1 MTYKGLRSGTL
12 SLPENVVIAVTSVAP
27 AYSLA
32 ATLAAL
38 VALVGPKTPA
48 LFIIGF
54 IPTMLT
60 AFAFRELAKDAP
72 DCGST
77 FTWTTRAFG
86 PWVGWVSGWA
96 LVIASMVG
104 VGNGA
109 QVTTVYLLEA
119 LDLHALAHSTAT
131 RVAVGGMAVIVFVGL
146 VALRLPDRDGTQRH
160 SAVLPVIEAAVLV
173 LLAVVALVILS
184 SHAQSVATQVAV
196 GGVTVIVLVALC
208 LRGIDGTQRY
218 QAVLLTIELL
228 MLLIVSVF
236 ALWKVITHHAGP
248 QAVMPEWSWF
258 SPTGLSASN
267 IAGGTVLCVFA
278 YWGWD
283 ASLSVSEE
291 TKEPGRNPGR
301 AAVWATII
309 LLGTYLLVS
318 LALQAFA
325 GFGTTGIGLR
335 NPGNANDT
343 LSALGNPVV
352 GTGLAV
358 VLLLA
363 ISSSSVGAVLTYVA
377 PTARTV
383 LAMAVYGALPRRF
396 ALVHRQYQTPWLGT
410 LVIGLGG
417 FAIYAVMTV
426 FSRNSLPDM
435 VSSLALVTTF
445 YYALTAYA
453 CVWTYR
459 RTLLTNSGRFVLRG
473 VLPLLGALVMTWAF
487 VWNAMDSYSPTYG
500 KTHFGPVGGVFIM
513 GIGLIAL
520 GIPLALLCAIR
531 QRAFFRGKTL
541 NDKTVFTDA
550 VAEPAGGGARGTA
563 ATTPAHPGKPL
574 TRAASGR

>member
-1 MTYKGLRSGTL
+1 MRSGTL
-12 SLPENVVIAVTSVAP
+12 SATENVVIAVTSVAP

-32 ATLAAL
+32 ATLTAL
-38 VALVGPKTPA
+38 VALVGPKAPA

-60 AFAFRELAKDAP
+60 AFAFRELAKKAP

-86 PWVGWVSGWA
+86 PWVGWISGWA

-109 QVTTVYLLEA
+109 QVATVYLLEA
-119 LDLHALAHSTAT
+119 LDLHSLAHSTAT
-131 RVAVGGMAVIVFVGL
+131 RIAVGGVAVAVFVVL
-146 VALRLPDRDGTQRH
+146 VALRLPDNDGTQRH
-160 SAVLPVIEAAVLV
+160 STALLVIEAAVLV
-173 LLAVVALVILS
+173 LLTVVALVMLS
-184 SHAQSVATQVAV
+184 SHAQSVATQIAV
-196 GGVTVIVLVALC
+196 GGVTVLVLVALC

-218 QAVLLTIELL
+218 QAVLLAIELS
-228 MLLIVSVF
+228 MLLMVSGV
-236 ALWKVITHHAGP
+236 ALWKVITHDAGP
-248 QAVMPEWSWF
+248 QAVMPQVNWF
-258 SPTGLSASN
+258 LPRGLSASS

-278 YWGWD
+278 FWGWD

-291 TKEPGRNPGR
+291 TKEPRRNPGR
-301 AAVWATII
+301 AAVIATFI
-309 LLGTYLLVS
+309 LLLTYVLVS
-318 LALQAFA
+318 VALQAFA
-325 GFGTTGIGLR
+325 GFGSTGIGLR
-335 NPGNANDT
+335 NPANANDT
-343 LSALGNPVV
+343 LAALGNPVI

-396 ALVHRQYQTPWLGT
+396 ALLHRQYQTPWLAT

-417 FAIYAVMTV
+417 FAIYALMTLL
-426 FSRNSLPDM
+426 SRNSLPDM

-453 CVWTYR
+453 CVWIYR
-459 RTLLTNSGRFVLRG
+459 GDLRESAGTFLLRG
-473 VLPLLGALVMTWAF
+473 VLPLLGALAMTWAF
-487 VWNAMDSYSPTYG
+487 VWNAIDAYSPAYG
-500 KTHFGPVGGVFIM
+500 KTHVGPVGGVFIM
-513 GIGLIAL
+513 GVGLLVL
-520 GIPLALLCAIR
+520 GIPLALLCALR

-550 VAEPAGGGARGTA
+550 ATEPGSDSALG
-563 ATTPAHPGKPL
+563 PL
-574 TRAASGR
+574 RRRQPTRANH

>member
-1 MTYKGLRSGTL
+1 MTARSPRGWVTYKGLRSGTL
-12 SLPENVVIAVTSVAP
+12 SLPKNVVIAVTSVAP

-77 FTWTTRAFG
+77 FTWTTRAFN
-86 PWVGWVSGWA
+86 PWVGWISGWA

-109 QVTTVYLLEA
+109 QVATVYLLEA

-160 SAVLPVIEAAVLV
+160 SAALAVIEAAVLV
-173 LLAVVALVILS
+173 LLAAVALVILS
-184 SHAQSVATQVAV
+184 SHAQSVVTQIAV

-228 MLLIVSVF
+228 VLLMVSVF
-236 ALWKVITHHAGP
+236 ALWKVITHHAGS

-258 SPTGLSASN
+258 SPAGLSASN

-291 TKEPGRNPGR
+291 TKEPNRNPGR

-309 LLGTYLLVS
+309 LLATYLLVS
-318 LALQAFA
+318 VALQAFA

-335 NPGNANDT
+335 NPANANDT
-343 LSALGNPVV
+343 LSVLGNPVV

-410 LVIGLGG
+410 IIIGLGG
-417 FAIYAVMTV
+417 FAIYALMTLL
-426 FSRNSLPDM
+426 SRNSLPDM

-459 RTLLTNSGRFVLRG
+459 GELRTPRNLLLRG
-473 VLPLLGALVMTWAF
+473 VLPLLGAFAMTWAF
-487 VWNAMDSYSPTYG
+487 VWNAIDSYSPTYG
-500 KTHFGPVGGVFIM
+500 KTHFGSVGGVFIM

-520 GIPLALLCAIR
+520 GIPLALLCAFR

-550 VAEPAGGGARGTA
+550 AAEHSGDRAPGTLRRRQ
-563 ATTPAHPGKPL
+563 PV
-574 TRAASGR
+574 RANR